1 VTAAC
6 ALAVSGCR
14 ATTTGTDAVRATNN
28 AEGDVAQRPSSTVV
42 PRVRARPG
50 RPVARCTAGEIRSL
64 ASTSVGVDPRAVIA
78 RGAQGAMVA
87 YITRNASGAHALNV
101 LALTATGTAAG
112 APREI
117 AGAIEPSD
125 PAIVATSAGYVL
137 AFREHADYAGDD
149 FLARE
154 RVVVMLLATDGT
166 VTRWPGSRAAIAQ
179 GQPME
184 GAVTLEPQA
193 GAQGF
198 GVAALAADGGRV
210 ALVVARGRAVN
221 QRASVIVVDDVLGA
235 FRESSAS
242 VSGGTLDWGSAP
254 AVSLA
259 SDGVRWAI
267 NGQADGAPSV
277 ASSHGAQPNGAQWIG
292 RDVGAVAALSVD
304 ASRTLLGYVST
315 SFGGATVRL
324 RPLGDESLPS
334 NSVGVYS
341 SSSATRL
348 ALVKLGADL
357 VGAITL
363 SHMADDATGSVNV
376 SLADTNGAFIGRH
389 AALAS
394 IRLRSS
400 RVSAAAVAGSAWV
413 LLDGRADDGAPV
425 LGLVDVRCDEGQESN
440 AQELP
445 SATMV
450 QAPTPA
456 DPAAVTAEMPTGLS
470 QCTAQ
475 ATPTPIVSYRAE
487 GEDVSADASATSVV
501 LRDGKLVFF
510 ARRRVSAE
518 DSEVIAATVNADSS
532 VVQRDAVRSAGRLLD
547 AVEINGEAFAISSN
561 GELFRSRG
569 LGDVSRE
576 RLPVSVLASAR
587 FVRGGSG
594 IVAFNGTVN
603 GTFQLMY
610 APITA
615 GRAGTFAAI
624 AANAPRGFAWVPQ
637 QVLDAVAIGNTVHA
651 LVSAQRPDGSAV
663 VRAVHSFAVN
673 ARGLAGR
680 RVAPEPF
687 ADPLS
692 IGGTGGALIASGTNL
707 SMLFW
712 DRETLRAGRVQG
724 GVLREVRTVFNYLRG
739 GGSPLAMTHTSAD
752 SVTVTALPGFP
763 TNVDDMPLLTYAVT
777 VHDAQGAPRSLSLAT
792 PTDTNAIT
800 NMGQGYSLPNG
811 GIAVVYARAQP
822 NGQLQWLVQRAT
834 CAQPARTANQ
844 TPTAT
849 PTNTAGGAR

>member
-14 ATTTGTDAVRATNN
+14 ATTSNN
-28 AEGDVAQRPSSTVV
+28 AVSSSNNAGGDVAPRPSSTVV
-42 PRVRARPG
+42 PRVRARQG
-50 RPVARCTAGEIRSL
+50 RPVPRCAAGEIRSL

-87 YITRNASGAHALNV
+87 YVTRNASGAHALNV
-101 LALTATGTAAG
+101 LALTATGTASG

-166 VTRWPGSRAAIAQ
+166 VSRWPGSRAAIAQ

-184 GAVTLEPQA
+184 GAISLEPQPN
-193 GAQGF
+193 GQGF
-198 GVAALAADGGRV
+198 GVPALASDGARV

-242 VSGGTLDWGSAP
+242 VSGGTIDWGSAP
-254 AVSLA
+254 AASLA

-267 NGQADGAPSV
+267 NGQADGAPAV
-277 ASSHGAQPNGAQWIG
+277 ASSHGAPPNSAQWIG

-324 RPLGDESLPS
+324 RPLGDESLPA

-341 SSSATRL
+341 SSSATQL

-400 RVSAAAVAGSAWV
+400 RVSAAAAANSAWV

-425 LGLVDVRCDEGQESN
+425 LGLVDVRCDEGQASD

-450 QAPTPA
+450 QAATPA

-475 ATPTPIVSYRAE
+475 ATPTPIIAYTAE

-501 LRDGKLVFF
+501 LRDGRLVFF
-510 ARRRVSAE
+510 ARRRASAE
-518 DSEVIAATVNADSS
+518 RSEVIAATVNADST
-532 VVQRDAVRSAGRLLD
+532 VVQREAVASNGRLLD
-547 AVEINGEAFAISSN
+547 AVESNGEALAISSN
-561 GELFRSRG
+561 GELFRSRAR
-569 LGDVSRE
+569 GDVSRTQ
-576 RLPVSVLASAR
+576 LPVAALAGAR

-594 IVAFNGTVN
+594 IVALSGPVAGTL
-603 GTFQLMY
+603 QLSY

-615 GRAGTFAAI
+615 GRAGAFVAI
-624 AANAPRGFAWVPQ
+624 AANAPHGFDGVTQ

-651 LVSAQRPDGSAV
+651 LVAAQRPHGGAV
-663 VRAVHSFAVN
+663 VRAVHSFEVN
-673 ARGLAGR
+673 ARGIAGR
-680 RVAPEPF
+680 RAAPEPF
-687 ADPLS
+687 ADLLS
-692 IGGTGGALIASGTNL
+692 IGGTGGALVANGANL

-712 DRETLRAGRVQG
+712 DRETLRAGRVQA
-724 GVLREVRTVFNYLRG
+724 GVLRDVRTVFNYLRG
-739 GGSPLAMTHTSAD
+739 GGGPLAMTHASAD
-752 SVTVTALPGFP
+752 GVTVTALPGFP

-792 PTDTNAIT
+792 PADTNAIT

-844 TPTAT
+844 TPNPNT
-849 PTNTAGGAR
+849 TNTAGGAR